1 VNDLESE
8 LNEERARG
16 RLAEERVEILKAQS
30 EKQDRAREKRRSSSD
45 LRPDLQMQQQIE
57 IFKAEVIFL
66 INPLA

>member
-1 VNDLESE
+1 MNDLESE